1 MSVFTDVR
9 PLYRQYDG
17 MYAEFIPTPHNTA
30 ATQALGELEGSVHHW
45 GNVGITAAVVLAPGR
60 RPLDVCKPAS
70 ILDENHFHFSSCH
83 VNDRL
88 SRDTAYAARDN
99 ADGNAEA
106 M

>member
-9 PLYRQYDG
+9 LLYCQS
-17 MYAEFIPTPHNTA
+17 MYAEFIPTPLNTA
-30 ATQALGELEGSVHHW
+30 ATQALGELEGNVHHW
-45 GNVGITAAVVLAPGR
+45 GNVGITAAVALAPGR
-60 RPLDVCKPAS
+60 RPLDVCKSAS